1 MRPAV
6 GVRQY
11 KISTILDRTVVFS
24 MPVTHKVSFLQV
36 GGLKSL
42 GLNSMTF
49 YDYEDLQETIK
60 ELNRKDPSEV
70 SAGT

>member
-1 MRPAV
+1 
-6 GVRQY
+6 
-11 KISTILDRTVVFS
+11 
-24 MPVTHKVSFLQV
+24 V

-70 SAGT
+70 SADT